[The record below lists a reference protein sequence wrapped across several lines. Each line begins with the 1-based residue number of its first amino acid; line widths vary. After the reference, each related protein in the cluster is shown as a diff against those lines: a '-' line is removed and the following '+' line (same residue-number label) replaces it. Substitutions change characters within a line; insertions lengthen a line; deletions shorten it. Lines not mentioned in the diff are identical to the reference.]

1 MASEFPSANNSVY
14 TKRALLIGN
23 NEYKKNSQL
32 RYCINDAEDLANKLR
47 EINFEITAGINL
59 TYDQMNSMIK
69 MFIDKIDQ
77 DDLVLF
83 FFAGH
88 GCQWNHLNFLIPIDD
103 DEIKT
108 NTDLEYRA
116 INAQATLEKI
126 INRRPSAAIFLL
138 DCCRNSFVCESTNF
152 NGLSSMR
159 PIGDSFIGF
168 SCTANKVALDKS
180 KNGRNGLFTSHLL
193 QHIDQPNLT
202 IGEIMY
208 GVCDGMMNET
218 NNDQCPFRV
227 SSLRRKV
234 YLNQQ
239 FPIGQ
244 PTRVSPIYT
253 NTKWKQHGIT
263 IAGGNDVGND
273 LNQLNSPQGIY
284 VHDDHQTIY
293 IAEYWNHRIVEW
305 KYGAKNGEVVAG
317 GNGYGNRSDQL
328 SFPTDVIVD
337 KKNNSLIICDYGN
350 RRVVRW
356 PRQNGTN
363 GETIISDIDCYGLTI
378 DNNGDLYISDCSKNE
393 VRRCKQGEKKGT
405 IVAGGNRKG
414 NYLYQLNYPT
424 YIFVDEDHSI
434 YVSENNSHRVT
445 KWMKGAEEGIVV
457 AGGNRQGESLK
468 QLSCPY
474 GVTVDRLGNVYV
486 ADCNNHRVMRW
497 CQGSKEGSIVVGGNG
512 EGEQPNQLNFP
523 RGLSFDVEGNLY
535 VADGWKHR
543 IQKCDIDLN

>member
-1 MASEFPSANNSVY
+1 MASGFSSSDNSVY

-32 RYCINDAEDLANKLR
+32 QYCINDAEDLANKLYK
-47 EINFEITAGINL
+47 IDFEITIGINL
-59 TYDQMNSMIK
+59 TYDQMNTMIK
-69 MFIDKIDQ
+69 TFIDKIDQ

-103 DEIKT
+103 DDEIKT

-116 INAQATLEKI
+116 INAQVTLEKI

-152 NGLSSMR
+152 NGLSSMQ
-159 PIGDSFIGF
+159 PIGDLFIGF

-273 LNQLNSPQGIY
+273 LNQLNSPQ
-284 VHDDHQTIY
+284 V
-293 IAEYWNHRIVEW
+293 RRW
-305 KYGAKNGEVVAG
+305 KQGDKNGELVAG
-317 GNGYGNRSDQL
+317 GNGKGDHLNQL
-328 SFPTDVIVD
+328 NEPTFIFIDE
-337 KKNNSLIICDYGN
+337 DY
-350 RRVVRW
+350 
-356 PRQNGTN
+356 
-363 GETIISDIDCYGLTI
+363 S
-378 DNNGDLYISDCSKNE
+378 LYISDCWN
-393 VRRCKQGEKKGT
+393 
-405 IVAGGNRKG
+405 
-414 NYLYQLNYPT
+414 
-424 YIFVDEDHSI
+424 
-434 YVSENNSHRVT
+434 HRVM
-445 KWMKGAEEGIVV
+445 KWTKGAKEGIVV
-457 AGGNRQGESLK
+457 AGGN
-468 QLSCPY
+468 
-474 GVTVDRLGNVYV
+474 
-486 ADCNNHRVMRW
+486 DCGNHRVMRW
-497 CQGSKEGSIVVGGNG
+497 CEGAKEGEIIVGGN
-512 EGEQPNQLNFP
+512 QSNQLKGP
-523 RGLSFDVEGNLY
+523 IGLSFDNEENLY
-535 VADGWKHR
+535 VVDCHNHR
-543 IQKCDIDLN
+543 IQKYEKLLN